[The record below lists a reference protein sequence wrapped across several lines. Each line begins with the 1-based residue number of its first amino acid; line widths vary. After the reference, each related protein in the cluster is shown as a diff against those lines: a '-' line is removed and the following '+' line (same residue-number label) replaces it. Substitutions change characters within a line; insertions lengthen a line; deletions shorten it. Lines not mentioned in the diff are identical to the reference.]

1 MFIIEYTYKG
11 ERNTYKTSVYY
22 DALKMY
28 NSMLKYKTLYQNVKK
43 NFKIPI

>member
-11 ERNTYKTSVYY
+11 ESKTYKTSVYY

-28 NSMLKYKTLYQNVKK
+28 NSMSKLKTLYQDVKK
-43 NFKIPI
+43 NFQISI